1 MAKKAEGRT
10 FNIGVIGLSG
20 TEREKGQYGVGK
32 SCLCN
37 RFLYQVADKYHTE
50 HISVLS
56 QSDFAGRVINNDHFL
71 YWGEVTK
78 TDEGNNFTFNV
89 VEQTEFIDDV
99 SFQPFKTGRTEP
111 YTKRCVQ
118 TKVQSA
124 EKLMYICKDQLGMES
139 DYEQKLMP
147 EGKLTIDGFICCFDV
162 SQAPQRPV
170 DKQVEF
176 VAALLSAVLKAKKPL
191 VLATTKHDDAEEHF
205 VEKVEKLLNRREF
218 KGCFPLVETSAH
230 DNVNTELAFMTLAH
244 LIDKTKARAK
254 VIPFHEA
261 LKARQEIL
269 GVANKAYQNL
279 LKLHVTDPVLTWQAC
294 RKKFVNEP
302 DFGHYVDLF
311 GTDKAKKLFRNHVK
325 HLRDEQIQL
334 KEQTYLSQIPKIL
347 KHFLPSLDAIGDRS
361 WPTVQKNIQKH
372 EDFSKY
378 FVDACTVGQGTWK
391 TTDAFLD
398 SQDETRI
405 PFDLLNSPDAETC
418 FRNHVNELQANHRRK
433 ELQRQFKKLLEEN
446 HQVTAGKTLGE
457 TYVFFVGKEGYNG
470 LEEQDR
476 SIVYEQ
482 HQQELRQQ
490 AKHEFQELLWEQSQ
504 IFLNLNS
511 TGRLTPEDL
520 KGITVA
526 LQDDPRYKALYRLE
540 EDRKVMILNHLG
552 FIQCPS
558 KDRCY
563 FRENCV
569 DLQSHKL
576 LASRSSRPEVVES
589 CEVLDGSER
598 CLNLVLLGK
607 DGLAKDVNLAIR
619 NLCID
624 DEYVHESVNYSLDY
638 RPIDG
643 DVSLEHNALATA
655 NFKPHGCVC
664 VYNSLHTLTYVR
676 ESLERSL
683 FTDLEQD
690 VQALNGMPIAV
701 IQAYNSS
708 QSEKEREILHD
719 DGQNLARRLHGEFIN
734 IPEDIDEASHTQF
747 DSCQIHRALQAV
759 IRRCSSSMGG
769 WLLSEHAQPDIR
781 ISVCMMCGDEFM
793 VDVPLGPFLNN
804 EFCRVSPKAPHL
816 ITLDTFLEY
825 QKQRIEIEVSS
836 YHGDS
841 HDLQQVTHGYILV
854 YSAKRKA
861 SLMTLRAFAL
871 RLPNVPKLILAV
883 SDSSGASSF
892 YSSQYSQRL
901 ITDGNSLAD
910 RIAAHFMT
918 TTANFTQQTVY
929 NPFFKEAWERKEESE
944 DMFREPVDEQ
954 SPPAYDERSTYIDRR
969 PPAPLP
975 YNTYH
980 TTKSSTSNRWVE
992 CQSTED
998 SEPLYDQPNLYQ
1010 GRYPS
1015 DSDHERASS
1024 TSPVPSGEDI
1034 YAEVGP
1040 QSNGEHL
1047 VRPSYVKTRQ
1057 HMHAVQQYKDH
1068 RKSLP
1073 ILESSCDSS
1082 RLMSESTE
1090 FSDSDVQSISHFHKS
1105 SSMKLEMP
1113 VEPSAWALNEQMR
1126 RHHQRRYAAAAAA
1139 AACKQTSSSE
1149 DGWVDN
1155 NLYET
1160 AGAMHHHPGW
1170 ADNDLY
1176 CHQSMGDSMDLRPR
1190 YGPVSPEDA
1199 VWADDLYSPQETRA
1213 HRRSQSRGS
1222 QGSHDRPKMSG
1233 GRVQAPLAVP
1243 EPIEIADYCTV
1254 KDAVNT
1260 FEPLENDYG
1269 TVQDALPRGKLHRVK
1284 SSSGKKEKG
1293 SDSEDSEFS
1302 SLERDR
1308 GEEMATSSRVNRRP
1322 TPYRKKGK
1330 QRSQDSAMQSVD
1342 KRRPIGL
1349 PRGTTFG
1356 GKSVRSNSPSEGS
1369 EGTGDE
1375 LQGRRKEKK
1384 RRSFRRQKGFVV
1396 SQSPGRAISP
1406 PMSDSDH
1413 IVGSPP
1419 GRPFHNENQFEPV
1432 IPPYSTMPHSRFPA
1446 EETEYDGGNQF
1457 LVKLKS
1463 KTMRDP
1469 EKQRKKE
1476 EKRRQKEEEKRL
1488 KEERKMKK
1496 NPSKSSGPSQSGCC
1510 LEDFPTSTDNPLIPL
1525 FVEKCII
1532 FIEQEGLLAEGIY
1545 RIPGN
1550 KGQVDLLTS
1559 KFNEDIN
1566 TDIHSLDIQVNAVA
1580 TILKQF
1586 FMDLTEPL
1594 IPVQLYDELI
1604 IAADGKDR
1612 KGVRDK
1618 SSRLLALR
1626 GVLKKLP
1633 DQKYKQNFEVLK
1645 YLITHLHRVSEHSE
1659 HNSMDDSNLARCWW
1673 PTLMR
1678 VEITSYEQMGQYS
1691 VFLVNIMQTLI
1702 EQYNFFFHGGD
1713 EV

>member
-10 FNIGVIGLSG
+10 FNVGVIGLSG

-191 VLATTKHDDAEEHF
+191 VLATTKHDDAEELF

-254 VIPFHEA
+254 VIPFNEA

-279 LKLHVTDPVLTWQAC
+279 LKLHVTDPVLSWLAC

-325 HLRDEQIQL
+325 HLRDEQIQQ

-378 FVDACTVGQGTWK
+378 FVDACTSGQGTWK

-398 SQDETRI
+398 SQEETRI

-470 LEEQDR
+470 LDEQDR

-520 KGITVA
+520 KGITLA
-526 LQDDPRYKALYRLE
+526 LQDDPRYKALSRLE

-576 LASRSSRPEVVES
+576 LSSRSSRPEVVQS
-589 CEVLDGSER
+589 CEVEDGSER

-619 NLCID
+619 NLCTD

-708 QSEKEREILHD
+708 QSDKEREILHD
-719 DGQNLARRLHGEFIN
+719 DGQNLAKRLHGEFIN

-781 ISVCMMCGDEFM
+781 ISVCMMCGDEFT

-841 HDLQQVTHGYILV
+841 HALQQVTHGYILV

-918 TTANFTQQTVY
+918 TTANFTQQTAVY

-954 SPPAYDERSTYIDRR
+954 SPPAYDDRSTYIDRR

-1057 HMHAVQQYKDH
+1057 HMHA
-1068 RKSLP
+1068 
-1073 ILESSCDSS
+1073 
-1082 RLMSESTE
+1082 
-1090 FSDSDVQSISHFHKS
+1090 
-1105 SSMKLEMP
+1105 
-1113 VEPSAWALNEQMR
+1113 
-1126 RHHQRRYAAAAAA
+1126 
-1139 AACKQTSSSE
+1139 
-1149 DGWVDN
+1149 GWVDN

-1160 AGAMHHHPGW
+1160 ASAMHHDRVW

-1176 CHQSMGDSMDLRPR
+1176 CHGGMGDPMDIRHPR

-1199 VWADDLYSPQETRA
+1199 VWADELYSPQETRP
-1213 HRRSQSRGS
+1213 HRRSQSR
-1222 QGSHDRPKMSG
+1222 GSHDRPKMSG
-1233 GRVQAPLAVP
+1233 CRVQAPLAVP

-1269 TVQDALPRGKLHRVK
+1269 TVQDALPRGKVHRVK

-1302 SLERDR
+1302 SLERDQL
-1308 GEEMATSSRVNRRP
+1308 EEVAPTARVNRRP

-1330 QRSQDSAMQSVD
+1330 QRSQDSAMQSLD

-1375 LQGRRKEKK
+1375 CPGRRKEKK

-1419 GRPFHNENQFEPV
+1419 GRPFHNENQFEPM

-1510 LEDFPTSTDNPLIPL
+1510 LEDFPTSTDNPLIPV
-1525 FVEKCII
+1525 FVEKCIV
-1532 FIEQEGLLAEGIY
+1532 FIEEEGLYAEGIY

-1604 IAADGKDR
+1604 IAA
-1612 KGVRDK
+1612 GVRDK

-1659 HNSMDDSNLARCWW
+1659 YNSMDDSNLARCWW

-1702 EQYNFFFHGGD
+1702 EQYDFFFHGGD

>member
-10 FNIGVIGLSG
+10 FNVGVIGLSG

-191 VLATTKHDDAEEHF
+191 VLATTKHDDAEELF

-254 VIPFHEA
+254 VIPFNEA

-279 LKLHVTDPVLTWQAC
+279 LKLHVTDPVLSWLAC

-325 HLRDEQIQL
+325 HLRDEQIQQ

-378 FVDACTVGQGTWK
+378 FVDACTSGQGTWK

-398 SQDETRI
+398 SQEETRI

-470 LEEQDR
+470 LDEQDR

-520 KGITVA
+520 KGITLA
-526 LQDDPRYKALYRLE
+526 LQDDPRYKALSRLE

-576 LASRSSRPEVVES
+576 LSSRSSRPEVVQS
-589 CEVLDGSER
+589 CEVEDGSER

-619 NLCID
+619 NLCTD

-708 QSEKEREILHD
+708 QSDKEREILHD
-719 DGQNLARRLHGEFIN
+719 DGQNLAKRLHGEFIN

-781 ISVCMMCGDEFM
+781 ISVCMMCGDEFT

-841 HDLQQVTHGYILV
+841 HALQQVTHGYILV

-918 TTANFTQQTVY
+918 TTANFTQQTAVY

-954 SPPAYDERSTYIDRR
+954 SPPAYDDRSTYIDRR

-980 TTKSSTSNRWVE
+980 TTKSSTSNS
-992 CQSTED
+992 QSTED

-1057 HMHAVQQYKDH
+1057 HMHA
-1068 RKSLP
+1068 
-1073 ILESSCDSS
+1073 
-1082 RLMSESTE
+1082 
-1090 FSDSDVQSISHFHKS
+1090 
-1105 SSMKLEMP
+1105 
-1113 VEPSAWALNEQMR
+1113 
-1126 RHHQRRYAAAAAA
+1126 
-1139 AACKQTSSSE
+1139 
-1149 DGWVDN
+1149 GWVDN

-1160 AGAMHHHPGW
+1160 ASAMHHDRVW

-1176 CHQSMGDSMDLRPR
+1176 CHGGMGDPMDIRHPR

-1199 VWADDLYSPQETRA
+1199 VWADELYSPQETRP
-1213 HRRSQSRGS
+1213 HRRSQSR
-1222 QGSHDRPKMSG
+1222 GSHDRPKMSG
-1233 GRVQAPLAVP
+1233 CRVQAPLAVP

-1269 TVQDALPRGKLHRVK
+1269 TVQDALPRGKVHRVK

-1302 SLERDR
+1302 SLERDQL
-1308 GEEMATSSRVNRRP
+1308 EEVAPTARVNRRP

-1330 QRSQDSAMQSVD
+1330 QRSQDSAMQSLD

-1375 LQGRRKEKK
+1375 CPGRRKEKK

-1419 GRPFHNENQFEPV
+1419 GRPFHNENQFEPM

-1510 LEDFPTSTDNPLIPL
+1510 LEDFPTSTDNPLIPV
-1525 FVEKCII
+1525 FVEKCIV
-1532 FIEQEGLLAEGIY
+1532 FIEEEGLYAEGIY

-1604 IAADGKDR
+1604 IAA
-1612 KGVRDK
+1612 GVRDK

-1659 HNSMDDSNLARCWW
+1659 YNSMDDSNLARCWW

-1702 EQYNFFFHGGD
+1702 EQYDFFFHGGD

>member
-10 FNIGVIGLSG
+10 FNVGVIGLSG

-191 VLATTKHDDAEEHF
+191 VLATTKHDDAEELF

-254 VIPFHEA
+254 VIPFNEA

-279 LKLHVTDPVLTWQAC
+279 LKLHVTDPVLSWLAC

-325 HLRDEQIQL
+325 HLRDEQIQQ

-378 FVDACTVGQGTWK
+378 FVDACTSGQGTWK

-398 SQDETRI
+398 SQEETRI

-470 LEEQDR
+470 LDEQDR

-520 KGITVA
+520 KGITLA
-526 LQDDPRYKALYRLE
+526 LQDDPRYKALSRLE

-576 LASRSSRPEVVES
+576 LSSRSSRPEVVQS
-589 CEVLDGSER
+589 CEVEDGSER

-619 NLCID
+619 NLCTD

-708 QSEKEREILHD
+708 QSDKEREILHD
-719 DGQNLARRLHGEFIN
+719 DGQNLAKRLHGEFIN

-781 ISVCMMCGDEFM
+781 ISVCMMCGDEFT

-841 HDLQQVTHGYILV
+841 HALQQVTHGYILV

-918 TTANFTQQTVY
+918 TTANFTQQTAVY

-954 SPPAYDERSTYIDRR
+954 SPPAYDDRSTYIDRR

-1057 HMHAVQQYKDH
+1057 HMHA
-1068 RKSLP
+1068 
-1073 ILESSCDSS
+1073 
-1082 RLMSESTE
+1082 
-1090 FSDSDVQSISHFHKS
+1090 
-1105 SSMKLEMP
+1105 
-1113 VEPSAWALNEQMR
+1113 
-1126 RHHQRRYAAAAAA
+1126 
-1139 AACKQTSSSE
+1139 
-1149 DGWVDN
+1149 GWVDN

-1160 AGAMHHHPGW
+1160 ASAMHHDRVW

-1176 CHQSMGDSMDLRPR
+1176 CHGGMGDPMDIRHPR

-1199 VWADDLYSPQETRA
+1199 VWADELYSPQETRP
-1213 HRRSQSRGS
+1213 HRRSQSR
-1222 QGSHDRPKMSG
+1222 GSHDRPKMSG
-1233 GRVQAPLAVP
+1233 CRVQAPLAVP

-1269 TVQDALPRGKLHRVK
+1269 TVQDALPRGKVHRVK

-1302 SLERDR
+1302 SLERDQL
-1308 GEEMATSSRVNRRP
+1308 EEVAPTARVNRRP

-1330 QRSQDSAMQSVD
+1330 QRSQDSAMQSLD

-1356 GKSVRSNSPSEGS
+1356 GKFRSNSPSEGS

-1375 LQGRRKEKK
+1375 CPGRRKEKK

-1419 GRPFHNENQFEPV
+1419 GRPFHNENQFEPM

-1510 LEDFPTSTDNPLIPL
+1510 LEDFPTSTDNPLIPV
-1525 FVEKCII
+1525 FVEKCIV
-1532 FIEQEGLLAEGIY
+1532 FIEEEGLYAEGIY

-1604 IAADGKDR
+1604 IAA
-1612 KGVRDK
+1612 GVRDK

-1659 HNSMDDSNLARCWW
+1659 YNSMDDSNLARCWW

-1702 EQYNFFFHGGD
+1702 EQYDFFFHGGD